1 MGLSEL
7 YSLPQGIVM
16 RFWLRNILA
25 CVIPLMVVNPVTA
38 KETTTLTDS
47 ISCSSCNDWNRP
59 QAPFRIYGNTY
70 YVGVHGL
77 SAVLIA
83 TSNGLI
89 LMDGGL
95 PQSIPLIEANIR
107 KLGFH
112 VKDIRLIL
120 NSHAHFDHAGGIA
133 ELQRDS
139 GAVVIASTLGA
150 QALRDGQLG
159 PNDPQYEESHKAG
172 FPKVPQV
179 QGVQDAEKVI
189 LGNVSVTA
197 SLTPGHTPGST
208 TWTWQSCEH
217 KRCLSVVY
225 ADSLNPV
232 SAEGFRFLGD
242 SRNPSIASQFQRSID
257 RVSNLPCDI
266 LLSVHPD
273 FSDMFKKLE
282 RRQKDATINPFIDAQ
297 GCRTYAST
305 ANRRLQERLKRE
317 QMKTDL

>member
-1 MGLSEL
+1 MALH
-7 YSLPQGIVM
+7 PAVAKDTTA
-16 RFWLRNILA
+16 R
-25 CVIPLMVVNPVTA
+25 VNT
-38 KETTTLTDS
+38 
-47 ISCSSCNDWNRP
+47 IRCSSCNDWNRP
-59 QAPFRIYGNTY
+59 QVPFRVYGNTY

-83 TSNGLI
+83 TSKGLI
-89 LMDGGL
+89 LLDGGL

-107 KLGFH
+107 KLGFQ

-133 ELQRDS
+133 GLQRDS

-150 QALRDGQLG
+150 QALRNGQLG
-159 PNDPQYEESHKAG
+159 QEDPQYNPSEKSG

-179 QGVQDAEKVI
+179 RGVQDGEKVN
-189 LGNVSVTA
+189 LGDVSVTA
-197 SLTPGHTPGST
+197 YLTPGHTPGST
-208 TWTWQSCEH
+208 TWAWQSCEK
-217 KRCLSVVY
+217 KRCLSIVY

-232 SAEGFRFLGD
+232 SAEGFRFTGG
-242 SRNPSIASQFQRSID
+242 SRHPDISSQFQQSID

-273 FSDMFKKLE
+273 FSDVFEKLE
-282 RRQKDATINPFIDAQ
+282 RRQKGSAVNPFIDPQ

-305 ANRRLQERLKRE
+305 ANRRLQERLSLE
-317 QMKTDL
+317 QVKTGK